1 MKNLFALIAILAV
14 SVPALAAG
22 PVGRGRASMSGQ
34 MGARMAATKNNTS
47 DVKDKTT
54 TGDKSQVEEQKDMR
68 EREKAACM
76 QNNIGVGA
84 TFVWASK
91 YSNTSDY
98 NLMREDVENP
108 ENNVCFVKVD
118 LKSNDARVD
127 VADIEPRYFAMG
139 DTITCGQ
146 WVNKEDLRQRIL
158 DAKKSGRTWATI
170 GGAVGG
176 AGIGVGAMELFGNEL
191 IGGAV
196 EGQANKDLSST
207 ELLCSQMKE
216 LKNTET
222 SKYDEIKNL
231 VTSLDENCSSIEEE
245 DQPDGCKKYDY
256 AVLKG
261 C

>member
-34 MGARMAATKNNTS
+34 MGSRMAATKNNTS

-118 LKSNDARVD
+118 LKSNDARIHI
-127 VADIEPRYFAMG
+127 ADIEPRYFAMG

-196 EGQANKDLSST
+196 EGQADMEPT
-207 ELLCSQMKE
+207 ERLCSQMKE
-216 LKNTET
+216 LKNTES
-222 SKYDEIKNL
+222 SKYDEIKKL

-245 DQPDGCKKYDY
+245 NRPDGCKKYNY
-256 AVLKG
+256 AVLKD